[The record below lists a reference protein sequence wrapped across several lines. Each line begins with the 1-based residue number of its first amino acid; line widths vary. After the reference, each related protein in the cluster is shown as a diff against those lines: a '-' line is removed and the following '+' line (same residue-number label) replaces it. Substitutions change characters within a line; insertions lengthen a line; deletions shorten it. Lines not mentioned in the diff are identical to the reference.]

1 MPQLHLSFIEIPV
14 PETCIWEQ
22 LEDEHK
28 RVVIETLARLL
39 VQTTR
44 REQQEQPND

>member
-22 LEDEHK
+22 LDDEHE
-28 RVVIETLARLL
+28 RIVTETLARLL

-44 REQQEQPND
+44 HQQQERTND